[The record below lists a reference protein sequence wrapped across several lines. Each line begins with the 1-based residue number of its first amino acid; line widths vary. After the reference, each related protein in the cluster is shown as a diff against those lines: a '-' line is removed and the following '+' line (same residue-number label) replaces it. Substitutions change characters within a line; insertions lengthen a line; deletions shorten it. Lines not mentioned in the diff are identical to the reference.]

1 MGRLLALWNKEWIA
15 LARDVHGLAALFVMP
30 AAFIV
35 IMSLALSDAF
45 KDEAGRPAEFA
56 VLAADGPER
65 AARLAQKLEGDG
77 FRAVPAPANESAAR
91 AGVRQGKPAL
101 ALLVPRDFER
111 GLRVPPDRT
120 NPAQAL
126 TLLVDPALPPAQLA
140 VFQHRVLGTVLGLR
154 LAAAIPV
161 PGVLDDAGAFDLKRA
176 ATLSVEAVGN
186 PRAGR
191 PSSVQQNVPA
201 WLIFGMFFVV
211 MPISSLFIVERREGT
226 LARLASQQVPFS
238 LLLLGKV
245 VPYFLVNL
253 GQAALML
260 LAGRTLVPWLGGE
273 ELALPSRW
281 DLLAAVTASASLAAI
296 GWGLLVAACARTM
309 EQATVI
315 GGVGN
320 ILAAAIGGIMV
331 PRFVMADR
339 LQTWVDLSP
348 MAWAL
353 DGFHAVMLRQG
364 AAADVL
370 EPCLKLLSLAAALFA
385 ATFWAHHRRRAV
397 IRA

>member
-1 MGRLLALWNKEWIA
+1 MHRLLAMWKKEWLA
-15 LARDVHGLAALFVMP
+15 LARDVHGLAVLFVMP

-45 KDEAGRPAEFA
+45 KADTGHQTDFA
-56 VLAADGPER
+56 VLAADGSNLAE
-65 AARLAQKLEGDG
+65 RLARRLEGDG
-77 FRAVPAPANESAAR
+77 FRAAPAPDDEAAAR
-91 AGVRQGKPAL
+91 AGVRQGKPGL
-101 ALLVPRDFER
+101 VLLVPRAFER
-111 GLRVPPDRT
+111 GLREPPDRT
-120 NPAQAL
+120 NPSQAL
-126 TLLVDPALPPAQLA
+126 TLLADPALPPAQLA
-140 VFQHRVLGTVLGLR
+140 VFQHRVLGMVLGLR
-154 LAAAIPV
+154 VSAAARIS
-161 PGVLDDAGAFDLKRA
+161 GIADDTGAFDLKRA
-176 ATLSVEAVGN
+176 ATLSIEVVGN

-245 VPYFLVNL
+245 VPFFVVNL

-273 ELALPSRW
+273 QLALPARW
-281 DLLAAVTASASLAAI
+281 DLLAAVAASTSLAAI
-296 GWGLLVAACARTM
+296 GWGLLVAVCARTM

-320 ILAAAIGGIMV
+320 ILAAAMGGIMV
-331 PRFVMADR
+331 PRFVMPDTMQA
-339 LQTWVDLSP
+339 WVDLSP

-353 DGFHAVMLRQG
+353 DGFHAVILRQG
-364 AAADVL
+364 GVL
-370 EPCLKLLSLAAALFA
+370 DILAPCLKLLLLAAVLFA
-385 ATFWAHHRRRAV
+385 ATLWAHHRRR
-397 IRA
+397 I

>member
-1 MGRLLALWNKEWIA
+1 MHRLLALWNKEWLA
-15 LARDVHGLAALFVMP
+15 LARDVHGLAVLFVMP

-35 IMSLALSDAF
+35 IMSLALSDVF
-45 KDEAGRPAEFA
+45 KDEAGRQAEFS
-56 VLAADGPER
+56 VLAADGPKLAER
-65 AARLAQKLEGDG
+65 VAQGLEGDG
-77 FRAVPAPANESAAR
+77 FRAAPAPTDEAAAR
-91 AGVRQGKPAL
+91 AGVRQGKPGL
-101 ALLVPRDFER
+101 VLLVPRDFER
-111 GLRVPPDRT
+111 GLREPPDRT
-120 NPAQAL
+120 NPSQAL
-126 TLLVDPALPPAQLA
+126 TLLVDPVLPPAQLT

-154 LAAAIPV
+154 VSEAIRI
-161 PGVLDDAGAFDLKRA
+161 PGILDNAGAFDLKRV
-176 ATLSVEAVGN
+176 ATLRVEAVGN

-211 MPISSLFIVERREGT
+211 MPISSLFIVERRDGT
-226 LARLASQQVPFS
+226 LARLASQQVPNS

-245 VPYFLVNL
+245 VPFFVINL

-260 LAGRTLVPWLGGE
+260 VAGHTLAPWLGGD
-273 ELALPSRW
+273 ELALPVRW
-281 DLLAAVTASASLAAI
+281 DLFAAITASTSLAAI
-296 GWGLLVAACARTM
+296 GWGLLVAVCARTM

-331 PRFVMADR
+331 PRFVMAETM
-339 LQTWVDLSP
+339 QAWVDVSP

-353 DGFHAVMLRQG
+353 DGFHAVILRQG

-370 EPCLKLLSLAAALFA
+370 APCLKLLSLAAVLFA
-385 ATFWAHHRRRAV
+385 AALWVHHRQRTGPRA
-397 IRA
+397 